1 MDYSSY
7 PHNIGSALKF
17 ALEEEIERRA
27 NLKNKQNK
35 QNSDEYVMRM
45 IIASIKE
52 SEAKHQKILE
62 DIIRDK
68 DAEIERL
75 RNICEILKSTNRELA
90 RNA

>member
-17 ALEEEIERRA
+17 ALEVEIERRS
-27 NLKNKQNK
+27 NLKNK

-52 SEAKHQKILE
+52 AEAKQQKFLE
-62 DIIRDK
+62 DLITDK

-75 RNICEILKSTNRELA
+75 INICEILKSTNRELA
-90 RNA
+90 KNI

>member
-27 NLKNKQNK
+27 NLKNK

>member
-1 MDYSSY
+1 
-7 PHNIGSALKF
+7 LK
-17 ALEEEIERRA
+17 
-27 NLKNKQNK
+27 NK

-52 SEAKHQKILE
+52 AEAKQQKILE
-62 DIIRDK
+62 DLIADK

>member
-27 NLKNKQNK
+27 NLKNKQN
-35 QNSDEYVMRM
+35 SDEYVMRM

-52 SEAKHQKILE
+52 AEAKHQKILE

>member
-27 NLKNKQNK
+27 NLKNKQN
-35 QNSDEYVMRM
+35 SDEYVMRM

-52 SEAKHQKILE
+52 AEAKQQKVLE
-62 DIIRDK
+62 DLIADK